1 LEQKAEVFY
10 ILPGNTHAS
19 GPSCILPSPK
29 RYMRPKLQAG
39 YAEYEEATEYL
50 EPESLNIPRSIPPND
65 LAGPRYRKIGLNG
78 APMPDSTPGQQNDE
92 SALPEETYVDAYN
105 RQLRH
110 STSDV
115 WAKSSS
121 TDVPIQ
127 VRRDYSPDVWSWR
140 SGLRPDERPD
150 RPFGP
155 GWTSNLTPHI
165 RLELNSNTTDQWIEW
180 FYHVYKIQGQYLIK
194 SDSLEPD
201 HWEQRG
207 YDKLRNPPRITLMDE
222 RGASCSFTDLGLEW
236 DFSNSNPVER
246 GFKAKWVGS
255 PDERQ
260 DSKTA
265 FDTLEQQPPG
275 LAKNAQSFILTKR
288 NGTKCY
294 YSRCDLVQS
303 FPQDRVR
310 PTGQKSDNYYY
321 RLDYVETAQ
330 GNRVVYSYD
339 YDNNPGTADVPSL
352 IPASISDPDRPECKL
367 IITQD
372 KGRVVSIEGPS
383 EEVAHYHYSAPQ
395 DGFELED
402 LQTPRTSFGANAT
415 DMYPVLTSV
424 TREDGQ
430 TVLQEVKYE
439 YSYAFETDPTP
450 DATQPGVQTYG
461 HLELAKITD
470 ERGNAFSFQYEI
482 NQFTQYEGWNGI
494 FNFTRKQVGLP
505 RLLTQ
510 IQRPDHTP
518 QQPSLITFAGTRN
531 VLLKYDKSVTGG
543 MQTVVNGACG
553 NYTYT
558 FYAPHVSRPRELTNF
573 FNGWQANYP
582 DGDINEGIVYLS
594 FTKMDITSR
603 PSGGG
608 SVAGVETYEFQP
620 DAGMALKKITDMSGN
635 MTTYVYDDPV
645 VLPPGEF
652 NSLGV
657 QFYDDPKVET
667 SALNGEPRG
676 NLSAFGYGG
685 NHVGQ
690 KKYTYHPT
698 FRTRTSMTDERGIKT
713 GTVLDPVTGLP
724 SEESVSFDPNNTPTN
739 SADDVVLRR
748 TTSSY
753 THPTE
758 PNNPDY
764 VKFKAF
770 LYRQTVTIDGFSLPP
785 GYQAPPGSP
794 GPALEMVTDYLPD
807 ANGRVWKEIRYSG
820 PNQTLPL
827 TTTTTYTSGG
837 QKQTV
842 TDPLG
847 NVTTFTY
854 EGQTLRLSGTI
865 FPGPGPVLP
874 FKQLFYDTHGNII
887 KELDETG
894 NAALHE
900 YDVFNRRTKT
910 AVDLNNNGLIDLSYT
925 TVTLPA
931 ADNPA
936 PVSYDGDIVTSTTYN
951 AFNLPVDVTD
961 PRGVV
966 THHDYDAIGRLIRTT
981 VDAANPDATRRQIT
995 RFTNENASITDDFVG
1010 GSVFDTK
1017 GFKPL
1022 QVTDPRGMVT
1032 TFEYDKAYHVLSKR
1046 LTDTTYT
1053 PARQVIVRTYY
1064 DDAGNAVYQQ
1074 DPLYR
1079 ITQTL
1084 YDGLN
1089 RPVEVHHPQDANTP
1103 AAFTQTFYTPAGLVW
1118 RTLDEEGAESLAFHD
1133 YAGRKTHIYAP
1144 AVPVF
1149 DPITQQTV
1157 MQRPLT
1163 ITDYDAAGNPTHVH
1177 DPLGRVTETQYD
1189 MRNRPR
1195 FVIAPA
1201 VLNVVSPTVAPV
1213 MVQPLMEKR
1222 YDAAGRVIT
1231 VIDPLGVETHTHYD
1245 RAGRAYRVIAPQ
1257 TGAQTHITRNK
1268 MDPGGNILQVI
1279 DAKEQVVT
1287 NVYDAFSRLEQT
1299 TDHNQITNLFG
1310 YDKAGNRIS
1319 VKDGLNQ
1326 ETVFTYDAQNRLRTQ
1341 VFANTDTTT
1350 VNYNNVQKTSELKP
1364 DGITLTFGYDARD
1377 RLRTSTDSSD
1387 SYISR
1392 IYTYDKT
1399 GRLKAVTQ
1407 GGQLSVSLTYNAQG
1421 WLTSETSSGLLH
1433 SYGYDL
1439 VGSRI
1444 HAAYGTGRSVAT
1456 TYDDLNRPLTI
1467 TEGGRTTSYGYDLA
1481 GRAVS
1486 LLTGNGNFCWNVH
1499 DVLGRLKKRTLY
1511 ADATAQVELT
1521 ELDWDYDALGNVL
1534 SHLENWP
1541 GSPLRSQGWRVTTMT
1556 YDGSNRL
1563 HTEIVSHSE
1572 LQLIHTTY
1580 TYDAAHNRQTKTVL
1594 GGDKPGFWDYNYN
1607 VANQLRTWQKH
1618 DEEGGELLTN
1628 ALLNYDANGNRT
1640 SQTVSDVA
1648 EFIPDTVYL
1657 WTAENRLN
1665 TCYQDGGDNIFHT
1678 YSYDYRC
1685 RRVTTYARTGSQPID
1700 YSKISFSGGLSVA
1713 EWESTGT
1720 QPVVTAPPTV
1730 EYTRGP
1736 DMGGGVG
1743 GLLYSMRGTTPKFN
1757 LSNGRGDIVAQ
1768 SGSNGALTWTAS
1780 YEAYGKRTKETGTNQ
1795 DKQRANSKEEDNL
1808 FGLLNEG
1815 FRYRDIETGVWLS
1828 RDPAGF
1834 VDGPNLY
1841 AYVMQNPWSKFD
1853 PLGLA
1858 AGEPYQTF
1866 DAALVSASTDV
1877 WSYQPSKGERSPK
1890 EVEYGSSI
1898 YKTAEG
1904 KYSYTKPY
1912 GDGKPAAVNA
1922 RKAGLPKDASF
1933 EGFTHNHPESHPG
1946 GNTSM
1951 VRQMFSRRGN
1961 ATGGGDGDQEWAN
1974 KEGKPIGLVTTNPY
1988 DPNQVII
1995 KKYSPTKGAKEQQQ
2009 ETGVV
2014 TEYNANSGTFGPEK
2028 TIGRPPLTA
2037 PEWVGTSKGMNRYKM
2052 PDGSYQEV
2060 KKGEPAPTVT
2070 PKPEVKKTDSESKPK

>member
-1 LEQKAEVFY
+1 
-10 ILPGNTHAS
+10 
-19 GPSCILPSPK
+19 
-29 RYMRPKLQAG
+29 
-39 YAEYEEATEYL
+39 
-50 EPESLNIPRSIPPND
+50 
-65 LAGPRYRKIGLNG
+65 
-78 APMPDSTPGQQNDE
+78 
-92 SALPEETYVDAYN
+92 
-105 RQLRH
+105 
-110 STSDV
+110 
-115 WAKSSS
+115 
-121 TDVPIQ
+121 
-127 VRRDYSPDVWSWR
+127 
-140 SGLRPDERPD
+140 
-150 RPFGP
+150 
-155 GWTSNLTPHI
+155 
-165 RLELNSNTTDQWIEW
+165 
-180 FYHVYKIQGQYLIK
+180 
-194 SDSLEPD
+194 
-201 HWEQRG
+201 
-207 YDKLRNPPRITLMDE
+207 
-222 RGASCSFTDLGLEW
+222 
-236 DFSNSNPVER
+236 
-246 GFKAKWVGS
+246 
-255 PDERQ
+255 
-260 DSKTA
+260 
-265 FDTLEQQPPG
+265 
-275 LAKNAQSFILTKR
+275 
-288 NGTKCY
+288 
-294 YSRCDLVQS
+294 
-303 FPQDRVR
+303 
-310 PTGQKSDNYYY
+310 
-321 RLDYVETAQ
+321 
-330 GNRVVYSYD
+330 
-339 YDNNPGTADVPSL
+339 
-352 IPASISDPDRPECKL
+352 
-367 IITQD
+367 
-372 KGRVVSIEGPS
+372 
-383 EEVAHYHYSAPQ
+383 
-395 DGFELED
+395 
-402 LQTPRTSFGANAT
+402 
-415 DMYPVLTSV
+415 
-424 TREDGQ
+424 
-430 TVLQEVKYE
+430 
-439 YSYAFETDPTP
+439 
-450 DATQPGVQTYG
+450 
-461 HLELAKITD
+461 
-470 ERGNAFSFQYEI
+470 
-482 NQFTQYEGWNGI
+482 
-494 FNFTRKQVGLP
+494 
-505 RLLTQ
+505 
-510 IQRPDHTP
+510 
-518 QQPSLITFAGTRN
+518 
-531 VLLKYDKSVTGG
+531 
-543 MQTVVNGACG
+543 
-553 NYTYT
+553 
-558 FYAPHVSRPRELTNF
+558 
-573 FNGWQANYP
+573 
-582 DGDINEGIVYLS
+582 
-594 FTKMDITSR
+594 
-603 PSGGG
+603 
-608 SVAGVETYEFQP
+608 
-620 DAGMALKKITDMSGN
+620 
-635 MTTYVYDDPV
+635 
-645 VLPPGEF
+645 
-652 NSLGV
+652 
-657 QFYDDPKVET
+657 
-667 SALNGEPRG
+667 
-676 NLSAFGYGG
+676 
-685 NHVGQ
+685 
-690 KKYTYHPT
+690 
-698 FRTRTSMTDERGIKT
+698 MTDERGIKT
-713 GTVLDPVTGLP
+713 STVLDPLTGLP

-758 PNNPDY
+758 PNNPAY
-764 VKFKAF
+764 AKFKAF

-794 GPALEMVTDYLPD
+794 SPALEMVTDYLPD

-820 PNQTLPL
+820 PNKTLPL

-837 QKQTV
+837 QNQTV

-854 EGQTLRLSGTI
+854 ERQTLRLSGTI

-874 FKQLFYDTHGNII
+874 FKQLFYDAHGNIV
-887 KELDETG
+887 KEVDETG
-894 NAALHE
+894 NATLHE

-981 VDAANPDATRRQIT
+981 VDAANPIATKRQVT

-1010 GSVFDTK
+1010 GSVLDTK

-1032 TFEYDKAYHVLSKR
+1032 TFQYDKAYKVRLKM

-1053 PARQVIVRTYY
+1053 PAKQVTVRTYY
-1064 DDAGNAVYQQ
+1064 DDAGNAVYQE
-1074 DPLYR
+1074 DPLGR
-1079 ITQTL
+1079 ITQTV

-1133 YAGRKTHIYAP
+1133 YAGRKTHVYAP

-1163 ITDYDAAGNPTHVH
+1163 VTDYDAAGNPTHVH

-1189 MRNRPR
+1189 VRNRPR

-1213 MVQPLMEKR
+1213 MVQPVMEKR

-1231 VIDPLGVETHTHYD
+1231 VIDPLGAETHTHFD

-1287 NVYDAFSRLEQT
+1287 NVYDALGRLVQT
-1299 TDHNQITNLFG
+1299 TDHGQITNLFG
-1310 YDKAGNRIS
+1310 YDLAGNRIS

-1350 VNYNNVQKTSELKP
+1350 FNYNNVQKTSEIKH
-1364 DGITLTFGYDARD
+1364 DGITLTYGYDARD

-1392 IYTYDKT
+1392 IYTYDKA
-1399 GRLKAVTQ
+1399 GRLKTVTQ
-1407 GGQLSVSLTYNAQG
+1407 SGQLSVSLTYNALG

-1444 HAAYGTGRSVAT
+1444 HAAYGTGRTVSTA
-1456 TYDDLNRPLTI
+1456 YDDLNRPLTI
-1467 TEGGRTTSYGYDLA
+1467 TEGGRTTNYGYDLA

-1486 LLTGNGNFCWNVH
+1486 LLTGNGNFSWNVH

-1594 GGDKPGFWDYNYN
+1594 GGDEPGFWNYNYN
-1607 VANQLRTWQKH
+1607 VANQLRTWQKY
-1618 DEEGGELLTN
+1618 DEEGGELLRN

-1657 WTAENRLN
+1657 WTAENRLLS
-1665 TCYQDGGDNIFHT
+1665 CYEDGGDFRA
-1678 YSYDYRC
+1678 YGYDYRC
-1685 RRVTTYARTGSQPID
+1685 RRITKSEKTGVQPTV

-1720 QPVVTAPPTV
+1720 QPVVTVPPTV

-1795 DKQRANSKEEDNL
+1795 DKQRANSKEEDSL

-1815 FRYRDIETGVWLS
+1815 FRYRDLETGVWLS

-1841 AYVMQNPWSKFD
+1841 AYVQQNPWTKFD
-1853 PLGLA
+1853 PDGQFWSALITVGFA
-1858 AGEPYQTF
+1858 AY
-1866 DAALVSASTDV
+1866 D
-1877 WSYQPSKGERSPK
+1877 SYQYFKGDISGADYAGRMALN
-1890 EVEYGSSI
+1890 GS
-1898 YKTAEG
+1898 ALL
-1904 KYSYTKPY
+1904 
-1912 GDGKPAAVNA
+1912 A
-1922 RKAGLPKDASF
+1922 DA
-1933 EGFTHNHPESHPG
+1933 
-1946 GNTSM
+1946 
-1951 VRQMFSRRGN
+1951 
-1961 ATGGGDGDQEWAN
+1961 ATGGMGGGLALRTAAIAARAGKAGQAVVKAAIAVDRADTIKSTAEAAISAKDAIQDGNYGRAA
-1974 KEGKPIGLVTTNPY
+1974 LSAL
-1988 DPNQVII
+1988 QVVAA
-1995 KKYSPTKGAKEQQQ
+1995 KSDVLPGSKSAKEVKA
-2009 ETGVV
+2009 ETTKNVEAIVEGRLVAGSSNGFDRGQKEMAEKLGIRTVPTSGGKHAEENLLKGQVEAIGTTRTPCGPDRHDCAGQLATAGVQHSPQLDKLAKKINDAGIS
-2014 TEYNANSGTFGPEK
+2014 EPSRNRRTFAV
-2028 TIGRPPLTA
+2028 GR
-2037 PEWVGTSKGMNRYKM
+2037 
-2052 PDGSYQEV
+2052 
-2060 KKGEPAPTVT
+2060 EP
-2070 PKPEVKKTDSESKPK
+2070 K